1 MNIHETNALAL
12 LKEHISEAIQ
22 AQMSGKNT
30 TIDLNGFLH
39 STITEALYDFVF
51 TDEPIKN
58 IAIPFIYQDGSKGQ
72 PFPFLRLPH
81 RSDEQSGM
89 FRGIQPLRA
98 SLISMRHLAMDKFVD
113 MAWLI
118 NKDLPHHCSE
128 AEVEAYSYRQTQH
141 QITEALK
148 TKPLKLCL
156 YQTGFQPAVIGFY
169 HALVEELE
177 KRAHKPIELEVIP
190 YAFASL
196 MGCYQ
201 VGKKVWH

>member
-12 LKEHISEAIQ
+12 LKERIAGAIQ
-22 AQMSGKNT
+22 AKQMGKNP

-51 TDEPIKN
+51 TNEPSETMKL
-58 IAIPFIYQDGSKGQ
+58 PFLYQDGSKGQ
-72 PFPFLRLPH
+72 AFPFLSLVH
-81 RSDEQSGM
+81 RPDESAAA

-98 SLISMRHLAMDKFVD
+98 SLISMRHLAMDKYVD
-113 MAWLI
+113 VAWLI
-118 NKDLPHHCSE
+118 NKDLPNHCSE
-128 AEVEAYSYRQTQH
+128 ADVEAYSYEQTHKQLK
-141 QITEALK
+141 EALK
-148 TKPLKLCL
+148 SRPLKLCL
-156 YQTGFQPAVIGFY
+156 YQTGFQPAVVGFY
-169 HALVEELE
+169 LALVEELIE
-177 KRAHKPIELEVIP
+177 RAQRPVELEVIP

>member
-22 AQMSGKNT
+22 AKMLGRNAM
-30 TIDLNGFLH
+30 IDLNGFLH
-39 STITEALYDFVF
+39 STITEALHDFVF
-51 TDEPIKN
+51 TDKPTKN
-58 IAIPFIYQDGSKGQ
+58 IAIPFLYQDGSKGQ
-72 PFPFLRLPH
+72 PFPFLRLKY
-81 RSDEQSGM
+81 RTDEQSGM

-118 NKDLPHHCSE
+118 NRELPDHCSE
-128 AEVEAYSYRQTQH
+128 AEVEAYSYEQTQK
-141 QITEALK
+141 QINEALK

-169 HALVEELE
+169 QALVEELE
-177 KRAHKPIELEVIP
+177 KRAHKPVELEVIP